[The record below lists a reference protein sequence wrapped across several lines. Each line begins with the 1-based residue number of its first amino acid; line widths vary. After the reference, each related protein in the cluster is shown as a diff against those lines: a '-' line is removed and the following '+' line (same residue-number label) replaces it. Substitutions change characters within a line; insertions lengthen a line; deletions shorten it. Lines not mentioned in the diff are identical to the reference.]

1 MKINNIIYAIEHETP
16 VYYVNEDT
24 LDILRGIII
33 GLNNFNFD
41 VEVKIQI
48 EYNESTGKKNC
59 YIIDTISN
67 AVFEYKVD
75 ALEYRENQQQY
86 KISQYCLEIKT
97 VEDLLRFPLNHQING
112 NNCNGCA
119 FKAYLQKA
127 KELCDI
133 KL

>member
-1 MKINNIIYAIEHETP
+1 MKLDNILYAIEHEVP
-16 VYYVNEDT
+16 VYYVNKDT
-24 LDILRGIII
+24 LEILRGIII
-33 GLNNFNFD
+33 GLNTFNYD

-48 EYNESTGKKNC
+48 EYNETTCEKDC

-67 AVFEYKVD
+67 VVFAYKVD

-112 NNCNGCA
+112 DNCNGCA
-119 FKAYLQKA
+119 LKAYIQKA
-127 KELCDI
+127 KELCGI
-133 KL
+133 EL